1 KSLNGDTPV
10 DVLAYSKLGADK
22 WEEMGLC
29 DPMAGV
35 APATQKQVERFQSG
49 LHRLGVHLYHV
60 QKWGILGDEGQ
71 EKFADSYSVIHTE

>member
-35 APATQKQVERFQSG
+35 APATQKQVALFQSE
-49 LHRLGVHLYHV
+49 LQRLGVHLHNVHYP
-60 QKWGILGDEGQ
+60 L
-71 EKFADSYSVIHTE
+71 S